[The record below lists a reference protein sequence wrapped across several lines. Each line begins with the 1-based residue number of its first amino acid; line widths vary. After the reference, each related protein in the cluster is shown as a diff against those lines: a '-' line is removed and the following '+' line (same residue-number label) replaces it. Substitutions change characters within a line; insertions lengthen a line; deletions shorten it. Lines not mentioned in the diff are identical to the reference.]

1 MRKRPLFL
9 IACVFLTG
17 LAYQRYHA
25 GVLWIFLIGILGVE
39 VFCGFKH
46 NTRKLM
52 AGRSI
57 ILLSAFLIGMVHM
70 QKEEGFRDAYMSKIV
85 DDTECV
91 VFGEISKIEHTD
103 YGVRMILS
111 DVYIHLEE
119 EVIPCNQVMVYAS
132 FNHFQVGEIHKF
144 TGKLNMFEKARNE
157 GNFDAYVYYQSQ
169 KIDFS
174 MWCEESVLLGSSDAE
189 WMKGL
194 LYLKERLSQVFYD
207 CMNIKPAGF
216 FTGMIL
222 GDKTNLDEGIKDLF
236 TMAGISHILAISG
249 LHVSIIGRGLYQ
261 QLRKRGMGF
270 GVAGIISGAV
280 LVAYCFMV
288 GNGMSAVRAVG
299 MMILNFFAQ
308 YMGRAYD
315 MLNALGAMV
324 LMLLWNNPFLIEYS
338 GFWFSVL
345 ALVGVGYVGKVLSE
359 QVDSKK
365 NIWNNLASS
374 LWMCTGITLTTL
386 PVVALCYYEVPLYSS
401 FINFIVLPI
410 LTPIFVL
417 ALIGGIIGIWLP
429 EIASFI
435 LVPCAWVLGL
445 YEWLCEFV
453 ESLPWASIISGK
465 PSEVVVVVYYLV
477 LFGGIWLLD
486 KCSRK
491 GILAG
496 CLSVICF
503 LLIVY
508 PKPTPFEIT
517 FLDVGQGDG
526 IYISAEDGSA
536 YFIDG
541 GSTSEDLVGEYR
553 ILPFLKSKG
562 VTRIDYW
569 FVSHADRDHISG
581 LLEVLES
588 GYEVRYLV
596 ISKHA
601 PEDEIYLEL
610 IESAEACG
618 TKIIRMDAGEKIVS
632 ERVTFTCLY
641 PWGTSTQDK
650 NDASLVLELEIPDG
664 RKAFFA
670 GDISTEIE
678 QLLLGKGVIDDVWF
692 YKASHHGSKYSNS
705 SEVLEALQP
714 EITVISCS
722 ENNYYGHPH
731 AETVER
737 IENVGSEVF
746 YTMENGQVSVK
757 EKGKVNV
764 RKSIEVNKFWILNVI
779 IEKSPELLNPTNK

>member
-85 DDTECV
+85 DDTEGV

-324 LMLLWNNPFLIEYS
+324 LILLWNNPFLIEYS

-417 ALIGGIIGIWLP
+417 ALIGGIVGIWLP
-429 EIASFI
+429 TIAAFI
-435 LVPCAWVLGL
+435 LVPCTWVLGL
-445 YEWLCEFV
+445 YEWICELV
-453 ESLPWASIISGK
+453 EGLPFASIISGK
-465 PSEVVVVVYYLV
+465 PSVTVVVVYYLA
-477 LFGGIWLLD
+477 LFGGVWLMRHWQKMKADIKVEKNEKIPLLVI
-486 KCSRK
+486 KKYVCSLVLC
-491 GILAG
+491 I
-496 CLSVICF
+496 ICF
-503 LLIVY
+503 SLIIY
-508 PKPTPFEIT
+508 PKAKPFEIT

-526 IYISAEDGSA
+526 IYISAGDGTT

-562 VTRIDYW
+562 VARIDYW
-569 FVSHADRDHISG
+569 FISHADMDHISG
-581 LLEVLES
+581 IFDMLES
-588 GYEVRYLV
+588 GYKIGYLV
-596 ISKHA
+596 ISEHA
-601 PEDEIYLEL
+601 PEDENLQEL
-610 IESAEACG
+610 ISRAKLCEVEF
-618 TKIIRMDAGEKIVS
+618 IRMDVGEKIVS
-632 ERVTFTCLY
+632 TDMSISCLY
-641 PWGTSTQDK
+641 PWDSSQRDK
-650 NDASLVLELEIPDG
+650 NDASLVLELEIQDG

-670 GDISTEIE
+670 GDISSDIE
-678 QLLLGKGVIDDVWF
+678 QLLLERGGVDDVWL

-705 SEVLEALQP
+705 SELLQVLQP
-714 EITVISCS
+714 EVSVISCS
-722 ENNYYGHPH
+722 KGNFYGHPH
-731 AETVER
+731 EEAIER
-737 IENVGSEVF
+737 IEAVGCEVF
-746 YTMENGQVSVK
+746 YTMDNGQ
-757 EKGKVNV
+757 
-764 RKSIEVNKFWILNVI
+764 IVI
-779 IEKSPELLNPTNK
+779 Q